1 MFLHKTIQQN
11 RPLVEYGFKA
21 LRDGLILPDT
31 YLIDLD
37 AVLQNAL
44 QFVEAA
50 QRRGLHSYYML
61 KQAGRNPHIAKFLQ
75 NMGFDGAVCVDFSET
90 ISYIDHGIKL
100 GNVGHL
106 VQIPRNAIETVLA
119 AKPEIVTVFSVENA
133 EAISRTAAKLG
144 STQAIMLKVIGERD
158 ASYNGQEGGFNLDEL
173 ESAARK
179 LRSLP
184 NVHIS
189 GVCSFPCFLFNESSQ
204 RIEATPNARSV
215 RGAAELL
222 RALGCQITQ
231 LNMPS
236 ANCLAS
242 LDLALS
248 EGATHVEPGHALF
261 GTTPYHAVPGVA
273 DEKPAIIY
281 VSEISHNYDAHG
293 FCYGGGYYRRGHLSR
308 ALVGSGLDSAK
319 EVAVISPNDENI
331 DYYLELSEPCAV
343 FDTVIMS
350 FRTQLFVT
358 RSKIGLVEGLSSN
371 QPRLQALYTSQGI
384 RI

>member
-1 MFLHKTIQQN
+1 
-11 RPLVEYGFKA
+11 
-21 LRDGLILPDT
+21 
-31 YLIDLD
+31 
-37 AVLQNAL
+37 
-44 QFVEAA
+44 
-50 QRRGLHSYYML
+50 
-61 KQAGRNPHIAKFLQ
+61 
-75 NMGFDGAVCVDFSET
+75 
-90 ISYIDHGIKL
+90 
-100 GNVGHL
+100 
-106 VQIPRNAIETVLA
+106 
-119 AKPEIVTVFSVENA
+119 
-133 EAISRTAAKLG
+133 
-144 STQAIMLKVIGERD
+144 
-158 ASYNGQEGGFNLDEL
+158 
-173 ESAARK
+173 
-179 LRSLP
+179 
-184 NVHIS
+184 
-189 GVCSFPCFLFNESSQ
+189 
-204 RIEATPNARSV
+204 
-215 RGAAELL
+215 
-222 RALGCQITQ
+222 
-231 LNMPS
+231 
-236 ANCLAS
+236 
-242 LDLALS
+242 
-248 EGATHVEPGHALF
+248 VEPGHALF